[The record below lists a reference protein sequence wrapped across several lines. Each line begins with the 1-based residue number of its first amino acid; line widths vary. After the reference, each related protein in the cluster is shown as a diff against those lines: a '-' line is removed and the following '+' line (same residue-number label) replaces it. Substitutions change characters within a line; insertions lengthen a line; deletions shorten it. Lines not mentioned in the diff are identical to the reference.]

1 MIYDHVITLGEVNK
15 GFAYIIG
22 KKVKVSKKD
31 ALASC
36 KQIRG
41 KSCHRRVSCH
51 KLCEVC
57 E

>member
-1 MIYDHVITLGEVNK
+1 MIYDHIITLGEVK
-15 GFAYIIG
+15 RGFSVIQG

-41 KSCHRRVSCH
+41 KNCHRRVSGH